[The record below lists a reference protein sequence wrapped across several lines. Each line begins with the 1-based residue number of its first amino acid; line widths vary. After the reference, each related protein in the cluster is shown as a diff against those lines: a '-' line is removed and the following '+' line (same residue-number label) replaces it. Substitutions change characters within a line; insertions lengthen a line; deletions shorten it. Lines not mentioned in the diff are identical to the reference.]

1 MLTANTV
8 AKAAVKPWRGLL
20 ISAVLV
26 GAIACGS
33 DPAEVEAPVSTASAP
48 STAAIAP
55 TADPDVADEPDV
67 IDEPEATDANAPVAA
82 APNQAPPPPL
92 PAECSNPTNQG
103 MMTRCAQAEY
113 AQVDA
118 ELNQRYQAV
127 KGTLS
132 ADKQTDLVAAGRAW
146 IAFRDADCEFVQ
158 SQFEGGSIQPM
169 VYWGCLTQRTQDRI
183 DELAGVSPSQ
193 SYAVADQQLNQVYQ
207 ALKAVLSS
215 ADQEQLT
222 TAQLAWLDYRD
233 LHCAVPASTDQ
244 CLALVTE
251 FRTGQLQNQVD
262 TRSR

>member
-1 MLTANTV
+1 MLT
-8 AKAAVKPWRGLL
+8 AKAAVKTCRGLL
-20 ISAVLV
+20 ISAGLV

-33 DPAEVEAPVSTASAP
+33 GPTELEAPISPASAP
-48 STAAIAP
+48 STAATAP
-55 TADPDVADEPDV
+55 TADPDVAEEPDV
-67 IDEPEATDANAPVAA
+67 TDDPEAAETTNPVAA
-82 APNQAPPPPL
+82 TPNQAPPLPL

-118 ELNQRYQAV
+118 ALNQRYQAV
-127 KGTLS
+127 KGSLS
-132 ADKQTDLVAAGRAW
+132 APKQADLVAAGRAW

-215 ADQEQLT
+215 AEQEQLT

-233 LHCAVPASTDQ
+233 LHCAVTASTDQ

-251 FRTGQLQNQVD
+251 FRTGQLQNQVEA
-262 TRSR
+262 RSR